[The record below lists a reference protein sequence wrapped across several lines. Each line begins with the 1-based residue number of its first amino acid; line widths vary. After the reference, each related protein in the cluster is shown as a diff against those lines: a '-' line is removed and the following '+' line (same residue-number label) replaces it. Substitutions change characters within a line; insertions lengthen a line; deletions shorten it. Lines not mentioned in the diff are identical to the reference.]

1 MTTYSQL
8 NKQERQDYHERADR
22 ALENWGISLND
33 FTALA
38 EIEHK
43 LQRWA
48 ERECNGEVERDEE
61 TGKCWAVNPNTGNRW
76 RTNDLET
83 GAIKRAQEICNRN
96 GGWFYHQGD
105 PRGCQV
111 YFWRSGEPS
120 GSTIGPDEDI
130 SQHYSTRALAC
141 YF

>member
-8 NKQERQDYHERADR
+8 NKRERQDYHERADR
-22 ALENWGISLND
+22 ALENWGISRED
-33 FTALA
+33 YEALA
-38 EIEHK
+38 AIEHK

-48 ERECNGEVERDEE
+48 ERECNGEVERDDN
-61 TGKCWAVNPNTGNRW
+61 GKCWSVSPMHHHRFPTP
-76 RTNDLET
+76 DLET
-83 GAIKRAQEICNRN
+83 GAIKRAKAICNRN
-96 GGWFYHQGD
+96 GGWFYHQSD

-120 GSTIGPDEDI
+120 ARTVGPDEVI
-130 SQHYSTRALAC
+130 NQVYSTRALAC